1 MFDFLKD
8 LFKRHERRKRPAAS
22 TTPGTDHASNVPPPA
37 TLAPLVLLTDV
48 CEPSRSSTACD
59 PGHHGSHDSGG
70 SSGDSGGSSD
80 GGSSS
85 SCD

>member
-8 LFKRHERRKRPAAS
+8 LFKRHERRKRSAAS
-22 TTPGTDHASNVPPPA
+22 TTSGTGHVSDVPPSA

-48 CEPSRSSTACD
+48 CEPSRSSAACD
-59 PGHHGSHDSGG
+59 PGHHGSHDSGA

>member
-1 MFDFLKD
+1 MFDFLTD
-8 LFKRHERRKRPAAS
+8 LFKRYKGRKRPAAS
-22 TTPGTDHASNVPPPA
+22 TTSGKGHVSDVPPA
-37 TLAPLVLLTDV
+37 SFAPLVFLQDT

-59 PGHHGSHDSGG
+59 PGHVGSHDSGS

-80 GGSSS
+80 GGGSS